1 MLCWNM
7 SLVSSSRASCFH
19 VHASR
24 APGVRRR
31 PLLSLSISKH
41 SALNINIKLKQPGRV
56 GVGNQN
62 TLSTS
67 AGSLLHLK
75 YQNRRHSRRQG
86 MLKFSAFGPRSAAS
100 LLLTAGRQD
109 QQQRF
114 VSTVSSACVPNRN
127 FANWNLFSSTSTT
140 AKKTKKKSCVSYD
153 VAQSC
158 VSLKSFRLSSRCLC
172 TGSHGASKTE
182 DDFESVFEEEQQ
194 QARAGGNQGHFKLK
208 ELETPGTVL
217 TGTNVVGKQVFE
229 VRCYCSSDAM
239 HCGLRGAFHSLA
251 AR

>member
-41 SALNINIKLKQPGRV
+41 LALNINIKQPGRV

-127 FANWNLFSSTSTT
+127 FANSQCCSKFAILGIRNFTYLLQFSIANS
-140 AKKTKKKSCVSYD
+140 
-153 VAQSC
+153 Q
-158 VSLKSFRLSSRCLC
+158 FR
-172 TGSHGASKTE
+172 SK
-182 DDFESVFEEEQQ
+182 FVI
-194 QARAGGNQGHFKLK
+194 L
-208 ELETPGTVL
+208 
-217 TGTNVVGKQVFE
+217 
-229 VRCYCSSDAM
+229 
-239 HCGLRGAFHSLA
+239 
-251 AR
+251 